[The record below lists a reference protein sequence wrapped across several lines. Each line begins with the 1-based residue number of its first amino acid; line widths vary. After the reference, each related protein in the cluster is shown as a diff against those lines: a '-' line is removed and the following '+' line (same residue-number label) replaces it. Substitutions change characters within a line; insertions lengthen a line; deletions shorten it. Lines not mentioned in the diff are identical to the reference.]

1 MFLLENDM
9 FCFVEYPVMQKAI
22 SDMQSLQSQLS
33 ENTMVMEEL
42 QSLGESSKVYKL
54 VGPVMIPQELEEAK
68 STVDTRIKF
77 IRNEVSRSE
86 NKVQSLEKSQEQA
99 QKTLLKSQ
107 QELQRDVQALA
118 TKADPAGVAGR

>member
-1 MFLLENDM
+1 
-9 FCFVEYPVMQKAI
+9 
-22 SDMQSLQSQLS
+22 
-33 ENTMVMEEL
+33 MVMEEL